1 MLWPTPKLSDWG
13 FLSLAAIARSR
24 CQASVQCGK
33 AAVASQRFG
42 VRWGVR
48 DENLIESALAW
59 PRNLGAYDDVA
70 DIAALAATCG
80 YGLTRGHGYVDGNKR
95 VGFVAMAVFL
105 DINGWALEAPEPEVV
120 QVMMAVAGGDLSET
134 DFVRWVQGPIQ
145 ALEETPG

>member
-80 YGLTRGHGYVDGNKR
+80 
-95 VGFVAMAVFL
+95 
-105 DINGWALEAPEPEVV
+105 
-120 QVMMAVAGGDLSET
+120 
-134 DFVRWVQGPIQ
+134 
-145 ALEETPG
+145 